1 MQLDGTRVTLTAFQ
15 AASQTVQP
23 VSLAP
28 AAESRVAR
36 AHRHVVEHAARGTPV
51 YGLTTGLG
59 ANVDRR
65 VPHADIAAFQRQ
77 ILAGRAVACG
87 EPVPESISR
96 GAVLARLISASHG
109 HSGMS
114 PGTFAHLLAVH
125 NAGLAPVFPDTGSI
139 GAADLTQNAHAGL
152 ALLGDGELWDTGQ
165 RVEAARALAARGLTP
180 PPLQPKDGLVLASHT
195 GLTVSLA
202 GHALHAARLAT
213 TLQKHATL
221 LSYLGYEANPVVFDA
236 RVNALRPAPGQGAV
250 AAWFRAAINE
260 AGITPRRVQEALSF
274 RTVAPVI
281 GAAEAALDTAVD
293 TWEGELNASP
303 DSPVVL
309 DDGEL
314 LSSPNFVAPALALH
328 LQSVLFAT
336 VAMANA
342 SVQRMQRMMDPTRSG
357 LPQYL
362 SPAGPPSAGWVPSQK
377 TAVALLARIAHRAQ
391 PAVLAGVP
399 VSDAVEDVAP
409 MTAHSAEQ
417 LTAQAA
423 DFEQLVALEALV
435 ACQAI
440 DLRGRTAL
448 GAIGA
453 ALHAAIRQRVPT
465 LTVDRPLGGAIELA
479 RQALLDTVE
488 ASLPMAKRP
497 TD

>member
-1 MQLDGTRVTLTAFQ
+1 MQLDGTRVTLRAFQ
-15 AASQTVQP
+15 AASQTAQP
-23 VSLAP
+23 VSLDP
-28 AAESRVAR
+28 AAEARVAR
-36 AHRHVVEHAARGTPV
+36 AHRHVAEHAARGTPV

-59 ANVDRR
+59 ANVDHR

-109 HSGMS
+109 HSGIS
-114 PGTFAHLLAVH
+114 PSTLTHLLALH
-125 NAGLAPVFPDTGSI
+125 NAGLAPVMPGTGSI

-152 ALLGDGELWDTGQ
+152 ALLGEGELWDAGR
-165 RVEAARALAARGLTP
+165 RVDAASALAARNLTP
-180 PPLQPKDGLVLASHT
+180 PSLQPKDGLVLASHT

-213 TLQKHATL
+213 SMQKHAAL
-221 LSYLGYEANPVVFDA
+221 LSYLGYEANPAVFDA
-236 RVNALRPAPGQGAV
+236 RVNALRPAPGQGAI
-250 AAWFRAAINE
+250 AAWFRAALDGARI
-260 AGITPRRVQEALSF
+260 APRRVQEALSF

-281 GAAEAALDTAVD
+281 GAALAALDTAVD

-342 SVQRMQRMMDPTRSG
+342 SVQRMQRMMDSTRSG

-362 SPAGPPSAGWVPSQK
+362 SPTGPPAAGWVPSQK
-377 TAVALLARIAHRAQ
+377 TAVALLTRIAHCAQ

-399 VSDAVEDVAP
+399 VSDAVEDVAL

-417 LTAQAA
+417 LAAQATC
-423 DFEQLVALEALV
+423 FEHLVALEALV

-440 DLRGRTAL
+440 DLRGHTAL
-448 GAIGA
+448 GASGT
-453 ALHAAIRQRVPT
+453 ALHATIRQRVPT

-479 RQALLDTVE
+479 RQALLDTAD
-488 ASLPMAKRP
+488 ASVSTATHTP
-497 TD
+497 D